1 MQPKSQ
7 RLQYEADSMQSK
19 SQNLPKSRH
28 RQQRVQPRSS
38 ARRLAKT
45 PKIIL
50 PIMAGMLLFSAPMES
65 IILATPAAHAA
76 AATKA
81 VTYKMVKTGENIIT
95 SGAKEIIYSR
105 VPSSA
110 DESVE
115 VMHVIEIDLTNPY
128 VKVNAMAGK
137 GGSVTQ
143 GQSVTAMAK
152 ETGAVAGING
162 DVFNTTG
169 EGVPIGAQIQDG
181 QLLVSTSKVDG
192 LYSFALTKDRQ
203 PIIDRFEFKGTVL
216 TDSGAQFE
224 LSGVNKQLYWMSPN
238 SANSHVDR
246 LYLYTSAWTAP
257 ERPANTG
264 TKPTEALIVD
274 GFVQEV
280 SVDQPIATPI
290 PENGY
295 ILRGHGKAAQFI
307 INNMYPGSQASASYS
322 LVSLTSGQS
331 YNPADF
337 QMMVGGHTILVD
349 QGKAAEFSRD
359 IRGVSGSADRA
370 RTAVGFSQ
378 DGKKLYLVTVEE
390 NSGRKGVTLKEL
402 QQMLL
407 DIGVW
412 KAVNMDGGGS
422 TTMVTRPLGDT
433 NVTLT
438 HPTNFGVTQRQVANG
453 IGVYSTAPQG
463 ELKGIVASGSRT
475 LFIGQEASYKLKA
488 YDTYYNPV
496 DPNGLQPEWS
506 ISDTNVGSFQDGK
519 LVAAQP
525 GKASIT
531 VKAGEASDSLDVE
544 VIGQDQIERLTVEPS
559 TTLLQPGSTISVP
572 VKARLK
578 DGREVTV
585 PASSL
590 SWEFKGFTASVQDG
604 KLTVESVN
612 DGTQYGFAIA
622 RYDGL
627 GTAAILAPGTEKM
640 LETFEKSTYAIT
652 FSGLPAETV
661 GSVGLSSDVPGRE
674 SSRVLTLAYD
684 FTTGTGNR
692 FAYANF
698 NKDKGGVSFD
708 GTPSAMTLDVLGDA
722 SMNWLRAE
730 FIDKDGKAV
739 LVDVAK
745 MIDWSGWKTVRVD
758 LAAAGLKG
766 PGKLTRLYVVNLEQD
781 QDERALQG
789 EIAFDNIALQ
799 YPPKPFAAAKPKIV
813 MQVGKRNATI
823 DGKTAKL
830 PDAPFMKD
838 GVNYLPLRFV
848 TETLGAEV
856 LWDNKAKRVT
866 VLRGDTMVELWVGSK
881 EITVNGV
888 RQTVL
893 AAPML
898 KNNSTYVPVRVVSE
912 QLGQQVD
919 WDGKTKTITIH

>member
-1 MQPKSQ
+1 MRKKKKDRQSQ
-7 RLQYEADSMQSK
+7 SASK
-19 SQNLPKSRH
+19 
-28 RQQRVQPRSS
+28 
-38 ARRLAKT
+38 T
-45 PKIIL
+45 TKIIV
-50 PIMAGMLLFSAPMES
+50 PVVAGMLFIAAPMES
-65 IILATPAAHAA
+65 IIPAAYLAPTAQAA
-76 AATKA
+76 AKA
-81 VTYKMVKTGENIIT
+81 EITYKMVKTGENIIT

-105 VPSSA
+105 VPSDASKMT
-110 DESVE
+110 EI
-115 VMHVIEIDLTNPY
+115 MHVIEIDLNNPY
-128 VKVNAMAGK
+128 VSLNAMAGK
-137 GGSVTQ
+137 GGSVTN

-162 DVFNTTG
+162 DVFSTTG
-169 EGVPIGAQIQDG
+169 EGVPIGTHIQDG
-181 QLLVSTSKVDG
+181 RLLVSASRIDG
-192 LYSFALTKDRQ
+192 LYSFGLTKDRQ
-203 PIIDRFEFKGTVL
+203 PVIDMFEFRGVVL
-216 TDSGAQFE
+216 ADSGAQFE
-224 LSGVNKQLYWMSPN
+224 LSGVNKQLYWMSPD

-264 TKPTEALIVD
+264 TKPTEALVVD
-274 GFVQEV
+274 GFVQEI
-280 SVDQPIATPI
+280 SADQPIATPI

-307 INNMYPGSQASASYS
+307 LDNLYPGSQVSASYS

-349 QGKAAEFSRD
+349 QGKATDFSRD

-370 RTAVGFSQ
+370 RTAVGYSQ
-378 DGKKLYLVTVEE
+378 DGRKVYLVTVEE
-390 NSGRKGVTLKEL
+390 NGAREGVTLKEL

-407 DIGVW
+407 EIGVW

-433 NVTLT
+433 NVALT
-438 HPTNFGVTQRQVANG
+438 HLTNFGTTQRQVANG
-453 IGVYSTAPQG
+453 IGVYTTAPQG
-463 ELKGIVASGSRT
+463 DLKGIVASGPKT
-475 LFIGQEASYKLKA
+475 LFIGQEASYALKA
-488 YDTYYNPV
+488 YDTYYNPI
-496 DPNGLQPEWS
+496 DPNGLQPEWN
-506 ISDTNVGSFQDGK
+506 ISDPEIGSFQGGT
-519 LVAAQP
+519 LLAAKP
-525 GKASIT
+525 GKASVA
-531 VKAGEASDSLDVE
+531 VKAGEASAQVDVE
-544 VIGQDQIERLTVEPS
+544 VIGQDQIERLTIEPGS
-559 TTLLQPGSTISVP
+559 TLLVSGGTISVP

-578 DGREVTV
+578 DGRELSV

-590 SWEFKGFTASVQDG
+590 SWEFRGFTASVEG
-604 KLTVESVN
+604 SKLTIEAVEE
-612 DGTQYGFAIA
+612 GTQYGFAIA

-627 GTAAILAPGTEKM
+627 GTAAILAPGTEKV
-640 LETFEKSTYAIT
+640 LENFEKPAYAIT

-661 GSVGLSSDVPGRE
+661 GSVSLSSEVPGRE
-674 SSRVLTLAYD
+674 GSNVLTLAYD
-684 FTTGTGNR
+684 FTSGTGNR

-708 GTPSAMTLDVLGDA
+708 GSPSAMTLDVLGDA

-730 FIDKDGKAV
+730 LIDKDGKQV

-745 MIDWSGWKTVRVD
+745 MIDWSGWKSVRVD

-799 YPPKPFAAAKPKIV
+799 YPPKPFTAEKPKIV
-813 MQVGKRNATI
+813 MQVGKKNATI
-823 DGKTAKL
+823 NGKAAKL

-888 RQTVL
+888 RQEVI
-893 AAPML
+893 AAPIL

-912 QLGQQVD
+912 QLGQKVD